1 MDRLCFVAVLS
12 VGVGLG
18 GMHTLSALGV
28 VRPCAA
34 HSRRRLARLL
44 LGALGTYVLFSSLL
58 MNFLY
63 ISDMQDYL
71 TMAEMSRDA
80 ALETEG
86 LSAAMEL
93 DLEDAQDQLRAAL
106 EELAALRRA
115 VGTEA
120 EDGGENGSNSKSGS
134 NSGSSSDGGSG
145 GAGSSLAGLADKTTC
160 FLRWVT
166 GSDAASGPA
175 QTASSACAF
184 RGSADAVR
192 ALERHAKY
200 RQIKYLLLWGTP
212 DRARLDRL
220 RRELSVEFH
229 PDKNRG
235 CTAALLVDV
244 NARINSFRVA
254 PN

>member
-1 MDRLCFVAVLS
+1 MDRLCLVSALS

-28 VRPCAA
+28 VRPCTA

-44 LGALGTYVLFSSLL
+44 LGALGAYVLLSSLL

-63 ISDMQDYL
+63 VRDMQDYL

-106 EELAALRRA
+106 EELAALRKA
-115 VGTEA
+115 AGA
-120 EDGGENGSNSKSGS
+120 EVEDSGENGSNSKSGS
-134 NSGSSSDGGSG
+134 SSGSSSGST
-145 GAGSSLAGLADKTTC
+145 GSSLAGLADRTTSL
-160 FLRWVT
+160 LRWFT
-166 GSDAASGPA
+166 GGDAASGPG

-184 RGSADAVR
+184 RGSTDAVR
-192 ALERHAKY
+192 ALERHAKF
-200 RQIKYLLLWGTP
+200 RQIKYMLLWGTP

-235 CTAALLVDV
+235 CSVAVLVDV